1 MVCKFCFARPYF
13 LKTASFVKLFDIE
26 DALYRK
32 DRFSDVEKEFEA
44 VQKIT
49 HCSTGFGGC
58 HDKIM
63 KIISD
68 LMIS

>member
-1 MVCKFCFARPYF
+1 MRNTEGTENTVICNCKQ
-13 LKTASFVKLFDIE
+13 VKLFDIE

-32 DRFSDVEKEFEA
+32 DRFSDVEKEFED

-49 HCSTGFGGC
+49 HCSTGCGEC

-63 KIISD
+63 KIIFD
-68 LMIS
+68 LMSS